1 MVCRASVAGAGA
13 HRIKLGEH
21 WVRNV
26 AGWAYIFLA
35 IVTLSLAV
43 LWLLR

>member
-1 MVCRASVAGAGA
+1 M
-13 HRIKLGEH
+13 KLGEH

-43 LWLLR
+43 SWLLR